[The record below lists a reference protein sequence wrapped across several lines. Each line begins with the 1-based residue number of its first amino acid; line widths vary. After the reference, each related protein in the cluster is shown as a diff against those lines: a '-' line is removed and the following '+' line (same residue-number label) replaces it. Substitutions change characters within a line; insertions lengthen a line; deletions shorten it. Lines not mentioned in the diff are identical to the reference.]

1 MQVKVLWD
9 RNIHDAV
16 CCHSNL
22 PSKNM
27 ADFSAEFARQK
38 KRKCLA
44 ALVISELLDESEDN
58 LRGKTRAWIRRR
70 SEKEHFNNI
79 VKELLIIWLNFF
91 YLVLHVRR
99 HFEQCVKCFDL
110 VSMDTK
116 YCACA
121 SYTKVECPVQTHLI
135 LYSIA
140 SLTVKQRKNRVVV

>member
-9 RNIHDAV
+9 RNTHDAV

-44 ALVISELLDESEDN
+44 ALAISELLDESEDN
-58 LRGKTRAWIRRR
+58 LRRRGKAKAWIRRR
-70 SEKEHFNNI
+70 SEKGHFSNI
-79 VKELLIIWLNFF
+79 VKELIIIWLNFF
-91 YLVLHVRR
+91 YLVRHVRR
-99 HFEQCVKCFDL
+99 HFEQCLKCFDL

-116 YCACA
+116 Y
-121 SYTKVECPVQTHLI
+121 QTHST

-140 SLTVKQRKNRVVV
+140 SLTAKQQRKNRVVV